1 VREQA
6 LVRSAYYFDVV
17 ELRIFTEPQQGA
29 TYDDLLRVARTA
41 EDAGYDAFFRSDHY
55 LKMGGSDG
63 LPGPTDAWTTLA
75 GLARE
80 TSRIRLGTLMTAAT
94 FRHPG
99 PLAIT
104 VAQVDQMSG
113 GRVEFGFGAGWFEA
127 EHNAYGIPFP
137 SVGERFDRYAEQLE
151 VITGLWAS
159 DGPYSF
165 EGRHYRLTDSP
176 ALPKPVQS
184 PIPVLIGGVGAK
196 RTPALAARFAT
207 EFNLPFQ
214 DYDTA
219 NRQFDRVAAHCADI
233 GRDPAELTRSVAL
246 VLCVG
251 RDDAEVA
258 KRAAKIGREVD
269 ELRAN
274 GLAGTPA
281 EVVERLSHWRERTG
295 VSRVYLQALDLADLD
310 HIELVAAEVAPKLA

>member
-1 VREQA
+1 
-6 LVRSAYYFDVV
+6 V

-55 LKMGGSDG
+55 LSMGDSDG

-113 GRVEFGFGAGWFEA
+113 GRVEFGFGAGWYEA
-127 EHNAYGIPFP
+127 EHTAYGIPFP
-137 SVGERFDRYAEQLE
+137 GVGERFDRYAEQLE
-151 VITGLWAS
+151 VITGLWAA

-165 EGRHYRLTDSP
+165 AGEHYRLVDSP
-176 ALPKPVQS
+176 ALPKPVQA
-184 PIPVLIGGVGAK
+184 PLPVLIGGVGAK
-196 RTPALAARFAT
+196 RTPALAARFAA

-219 NRQFDRVAAHCADI
+219 NRQFARVADACAEI
-233 GRDPAELTRSVAL
+233 GRDQAELTRSVAL

-258 KRAAKIGREVD
+258 KRAAKIGRDVD

-274 GLAGTPA
+274 GVAGTPA
-281 EVVERLSHWRERTG
+281 EAVERLSQWRERTG
-295 VSRVYLQALDLADLD
+295 VSRVYLQVLDLADLD
-310 HIELVAAEVAPKLA
+310 QVELVAAEVAPELA

>member
-1 VREQA
+1 
-6 LVRSAYYFDVV
+6 V

-41 EDAGYDAFFRSDHY
+41 EDAGYGAFFRSDHY
-55 LKMGGSDG
+55 LKMGDSDG

-99 PLAIT
+99 PLAIS

-113 GRVEFGFGAGWFEA
+113 GRVEFGFGAGWFAA
-127 EHNAYGIPFP
+127 EHEAYGIPFP
-137 SVGERFDRYAEQLE
+137 PLGERFDRYAEQLE
-151 VITGLWAS
+151 VITGLWAA

-165 EGRHYRLTDSP
+165 AGKHYRLVDSP

-184 PIPVLIGGVGAK
+184 PLPVLVGGVGAK

-214 DYDTA
+214 DYATA
-219 NRQFDRVAAHCADI
+219 SRQFARVADACAEI
-233 GRDPAELTRSVAL
+233 GRDEAELTRSVAL

-251 RDDAEVA
+251 RDDAQVA
-258 KRAAKIGREVD
+258 ERAAKIGREVD

-274 GLAGTPA
+274 GVAGTPA
-281 EVVERLSHWRERTG
+281 EAVERLSEWREKTG
-295 VSRVYLQALDLADLD
+295 VSRVYLQVLDLADLD
-310 HIELVAAEVAPKLA
+310 QIELVAAEVAPKLA